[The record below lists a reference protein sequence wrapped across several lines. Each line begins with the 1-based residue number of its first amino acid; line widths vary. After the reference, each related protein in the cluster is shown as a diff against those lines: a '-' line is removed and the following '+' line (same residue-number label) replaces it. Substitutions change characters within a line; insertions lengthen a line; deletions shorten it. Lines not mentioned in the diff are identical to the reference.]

1 MDIRIEKKKGIRALF
16 TRRGLPYLAGALL
29 LVFVVW
35 LLLRDDS
42 STLRIDA
49 RTISVGE
56 VVRGEFN
63 DYIRVTGQVQPITTV
78 QLSPLEAG
86 VVERLVVEEGDV
98 LVVLSNTSLTLE
110 ILNSEAE
117 LAEKQNILRNTLISM
132 EQEKLDLRLDKVQLD
147 LDVERKRRTWRQNEE
162 LYRND
167 LIAREEWLQS
177 RTTSWRPRN
186 AS

>member
-63 DYIRVTGQVQPITTV
+63 DYIRVTGQVPVSYTH
-78 QLSPLEAG
+78 
-86 VVERLVVEEGDV
+86 
-98 LVVLSNTSLTLE
+98 
-110 ILNSEAE
+110 
-117 LAEKQNILRNTLISM
+117 
-132 EQEKLDLRLDKVQLD
+132 
-147 LDVERKRRTWRQNEE
+147 LDVYKRQ
-162 LYRND
+162 
-167 LIAREEWLQS
+167 
-177 RTTSWRPRN
+177 PRI
-186 AS
+186 